1 MFEYFVEL
9 RFHNDRV
16 NQLPLGVVGVAVGTA
31 LLPLLSRQI
40 KAGDEVAAQNSQNRA
55 VEFSILLS
63 APAACAL
70 FVMADPVVKVLFQ
83 RGAFGDIQ
91 TSATAAALAMFA
103 LGLPAYVLIKSLAP
117 GFFGRGDTATPVKI
131 AAVAMIVN
139 VVLSVILMNFYL
151 HVGIAMATTA
161 SSWLNAS
168 VMMFILYKRGHFV
181 FDDRLKNRI
190 PRTLFASTG
199 MSLALYLALAKLAP
213 WIGSG
218 AEFERSFALAA
229 LVVGGV
235 ASFGALALISGAVK
249 RRDVKCLH

>member
-1 MFEYFVEL
+1 
-9 RFHNDRV
+9 
-16 NQLPLGVVGVAVGTA
+16 
-31 LLPLLSRQI
+31 
-40 KAGDEVAAQNSQNRA
+40 
-55 VEFSILLS
+55 
-63 APAACAL
+63 
-70 FVMADPVVKVLFQ
+70 
-83 RGAFGDIQ
+83 
-91 TSATAAALAMFA
+91 
-103 LGLPAYVLIKSLAP
+103 
-117 GFFGRGDTATPVKI
+117 
-131 AAVAMIVN
+131 
-139 VVLSVILMNFYL
+139 
-151 HVGIAMATTA
+151 
-161 SSWLNAS
+161 